1 LKPRRINVATGSQE
15 SMLTFLMQHWHQL
28 LWSVGILLTTIVVAL
43 VARSILL
50 WLLRRLARRKG
61 AFLGQWLLKHGE
73 RPTGWIFPLLAV
85 LAISPDLPLPPVLKS
100 ELEHIT
106 GLCLIAATAWL
117 AILLVQIASKFL
129 SRRFRIDVA
138 DNLQARRIQTQF
150 QMLRRIVIIL
160 VVVVAVAIMLMT
172 FPAIR
177 QIGMSILASAGL
189 ASLVVGLAMQ
199 STLSNLIAGVQIAFA
214 QPFRLDDAV
223 VVEGEWGWIE
233 EIGTMYV
240 VVRIWDLRRLVLPL
254 SYFLNHPFQ
263 NWTRSSANLLGSC
276 FIFTDYTAPLDAIR
290 EELRRICQS
299 TPLWNGKVC
308 VLQVSDC
315 TEHTMQLRALMDARN
330 SSDAWDLRCLVR
342 EKLID
347 FLQRNYPQCLPR
359 VRGQFDLPTAEGMF
373 EQRGERF
380 TQPDLGNG

>member
-1 LKPRRINVATGSQE
+1 
-15 SMLTFLMQHWHQL
+15 MLTFLAQHWHQL
-28 LWSVGILLTTIVVAL
+28 LWSAGILLATIAVAL

-50 WLLRRLARRKG
+50 WLLRRLARREG

-150 QMLRRIVIIL
+150 EMLRRILIIL

-263 NWTRSSANLLGSC
+263 NWTRSNANLLGSC
-276 FIFTDYTAPLDAIR
+276 FVFTDYTAPVDAIR
-290 EELRRICQS
+290 EELRRVCQS

-315 TEHTMQLRALMDARN
+315 SERTMQLRALMDARN

-342 EKLID
+342 EKLIAYLNQHHPD
-347 FLQRNYPQCLPR
+347 ALPKVRSEVPVSALVIVGFLMSY
-359 VRGQFDLPTAEGMF
+359 RGY
-373 EQRGERF
+373 
-380 TQPDLGNG
+380 GNDSRQTGPYCRK

>member
-1 LKPRRINVATGSQE
+1 VAVETRRTPNRLDLSVACSSG
-15 SMLTFLMQHWHQL
+15 H
-28 LWSVGILLTTIVVAL
+28 
-43 VARSILL
+43 
-50 WLLRRLARRKG
+50 LAG
-61 AFLGQWLLKHGE
+61 PSA
-73 RPTGWIFPLLAV
+73 PAC
-85 LAISPDLPLPPVLKS
+85 SS
-100 ELEHIT
+100 ELEHTT
-106 GLCLIAATAWL
+106 GLCLIAATARP
-117 AILLVQIASKFL
+117 AILSSRSPPEFL

-138 DNLQARRIQTQF
+138 DNPLAPDPNSIPDAAPHRSSYGGRGSDHADD
-150 QMLRRIVIIL
+150 L
-160 VVVVAVAIMLMT
+160 
-172 FPAIR
+172 PAIR
-177 QIGMSILASAGL
+177 QIGMSILAAAGL
-189 ASLVVGLAMQ
+189 SSLVVGLAMQ

-263 NWTRSSANLLGSC
+263 NWTRSNANLLGSC

-290 EELRRICQS
+290 EELQRICQS
-299 TPLWNGKVC
+299 TPLWSGKVC

-315 TEHTMQLRALMDARN
+315 SERTMQLRALMDARN

-359 VRGQFDLPTAEGMF
+359 VRGQFDLPAAERIF

-380 TQPDLGNG
+380 TQPDL